1 MKTHGKVELAPDTD
15 VPKTDGGDSVEG
27 EEESVDERPDGTLF
41 PPVEQERPHRTVAHH
56 QGEVAHYRELE
67 SLVVRIV
74 VVIATAALQHS
85 PSAATALA
93 KASW

>member
-1 MKTHGKVELAPDTD
+1 
-15 VPKTDGGDSVEG
+15 
-27 EEESVDERPDGTLF
+27 
-41 PPVEQERPHRTVAHH
+41 
-56 QGEVAHYRELE
+56 LE